1 MFDKTDML
9 IVRFAGEE
17 ATLGAIAKRV
27 NLTNSAVTA
36 RLKKLEEKVGRKLI
50 NRRQY
55 GFGITADGVLFLESA
70 ERIFREIEVLQR
82 NFEKS
87 YSQQLIVFSEPLVNT
102 IPHKIIKQFSLAH
115 PNLKVHFHTRN
126 SDECFALLRDKTA
139 DVVLVHETRDLI
151 NVEFDLLFQE
161 RLAVVF
167 NADSVLATATGNLF
181 LESLLKLPQV
191 LWLGA
196 SKRIVSRVNRDY
208 PFGNAA
214 ASADDLQA
222 AIELASLGLG
232 WLIVTERIAKKH
244 QVQSLLYRV
253 LADRWAYL
261 DVYVGWR
268 SNDQRH
274 DLHDFL
280 DLIRDAYT

>member
-1 MFDKTDML
+1 M
-9 IVRFAGEE
+9 
-17 ATLGAIAKRV
+17 
-27 NLTNSAVTA
+27 
-36 RLKKLEEKVGRKLI
+36 
-50 NRRQY
+50 
-55 GFGITADGVLFLESA
+55 
-70 ERIFREIEVLQR
+70 
-82 NFEKS
+82 
-87 YSQQLIVFSEPLVNT
+87 
-102 IPHKIIKQFSLAH
+102 
-115 PNLKVHFHTRN
+115 
-126 SDECFALLRDKTA
+126 
-139 DVVLVHETRDLI
+139 I

-222 AIELASLGLG
+222 AIELASLGFG

>member
-9 IVRFAGEE
+9 IVQFAGEE
-17 ATLGAIAKRV
+17 TTLGAIAKRV

-36 RLKKLEEKVGRKLI
+36 RLKKLEEKIGRKLI

-55 GFGITADGVLFLESA
+55 GFGVTADGLLFLDSA
-70 ERIFREIEVLQR
+70 QRIFRELELLER
-82 NFEKS
+82 TFEKT
-87 YSQQLIVFSEPLVNT
+87 YSQQLIVFSEPLLNT
-102 IPHKIIKQFSLAH
+102 VSHKILRQFSLKH
-115 PNLKVHFHTRN
+115 PHLKIHFHTRN
-126 SDECFALLRDKTA
+126 SDECFALLRDNEA
-139 DVVLVHETRDLI
+139 DIVLVHEPRDLI

-161 RLAVVF
+161 RLVVVF
-167 NADSVLATATGNLF
+167 NAGSELAMATGHVF
-181 LESLLKLPQV
+181 LDNLLKLPQV

-196 SKRIVSRVNRDY
+196 SKRMVARINRDY
-208 PFGNAA
+208 PLGSAA

-222 AIELASLGLG
+222 AMELASLGFG

-244 QVQSLLYRV
+244 RGQSLIYRL

-268 SNDQRH
+268 SNDQRN

-280 DLIRDAYT
+280 DLIRDAYA